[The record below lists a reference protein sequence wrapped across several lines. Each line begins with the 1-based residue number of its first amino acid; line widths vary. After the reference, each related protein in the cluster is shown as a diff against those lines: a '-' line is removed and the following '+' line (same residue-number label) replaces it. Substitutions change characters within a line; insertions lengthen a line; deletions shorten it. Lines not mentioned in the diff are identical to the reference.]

1 MLLDECEMA
10 GEEAAEGLLRTRMA
24 LMSSSSLMEGLE
36 SESETAFESY
46 WFPRRCSDSSDS
58 SLRHP
63 RGFDGRYEEGAFASF
78 RVANRNN
85 EVGVLRKR
93 WCH

>member
-1 MLLDECEMA
+1 MLLEDCEMS

-24 LMSSSSLMEGLE
+24 LRSSSSPLE
-36 SESETAFESY
+36 SENVTAFESY
-46 WFPRRCSDSSDS
+46 WFPRRRSDSNDG

-63 RGFDGRYEEGAFASF
+63 RGFDERYVEGAFASF

-85 EVGVLRKR
+85 EVG
-93 WCH
+93 WCY